1 VPDISRSFTKH
12 MLISALGI
20 SYFSN
25 MYGLACDNVLSY
37 EVVTASGFVINV
49 SQNSFPDLYW
59 ALRGGGNNFGIVT
72 KFTVVSISRAP
83 TMWGGNRMYLEAQH
97 PALITA
103 YVNLGK
109 NAVKDGKAHQ
119 ILSFGWGGDEL
130 GPIALAE
137 LEYADPNPNATIFV
151 EYNSIGGVIQD
162 ITAIKSLAELAK
174 QLEDTKS
181 NGRRQ
186 LFWTWSTKLDE
197 DMANTVRKIY
207 FEEVGSITD
216 AQDVQPSFS
225 LQVLTE
231 PIIEKTAQRGGN
243 PLGLDPKDGPLMLAL
258 VAISWSNSADD
269 DRLYKFAKTLRDRSM
284 AAAEAVGKDN
294 DYIYMNYGS
303 PYQDVVAGYGA
314 MNKAKLKAISK
325 KYDPTGVFEVLQPGY
340 FKLDGAPLSE
350 L

>member
-1 VPDISRSFTKH
+1 
-12 MLISALGI
+12 
-20 SYFSN
+20 
-25 MYGLACDNVLSY
+25 
-37 EVVTASGFVINV
+37 
-49 SQNSFPDLYW
+49 
-59 ALRGGGNNFGIVT
+59 
-72 KFTVVSISRAP
+72 
-83 TMWGGNRMYLEAQH
+83 
-97 PALITA
+97 LITA

-231 PIIEKTAQRGGN
+231 PII
-243 PLGLDPKDGPLMLAL
+243 DGPLMLAL

-340 FKLDGAPLSE
+340 FKLDGAPLGE